1 MTKGDGVMDEGRQSS
16 ITRVTRRSL
25 RTSVQFGKELVGR
38 FISLTVDFVRKIKIH
53 TSFFPILF
61 SAPILMH
68 FSAYVTNH

>member
-38 FISLTVDFVRKIKIH
+38 FLVDLSFDSCVLVVRM
-53 TSFFPILF
+53 FFE
-61 SAPILMH
+61 
-68 FSAYVTNH
+68 